1 MTAYLFRRRCGALGD
16 IAWRDCSTGLPDLDR
31 FGKPHYRA
39 IAEAIA
45 QDVRDGRL
53 HVSDRLPPQRELAD
67 RLGINFTTVARGY
80 VEAQRRGLIESRVGQ
95 GTFVA
100 GQPRRQ
106 RQAVRPAVADLTMN
120 VAPEPEDR
128 SLYDRMQAG
137 MVRVAADLP
146 TLLRYQAFGGTYQQR
161 EAAARFLA
169 LRGIDVDPERLQI
182 CPGTHVAFQAI
193 LQVLTTPGGTLFCE
207 ALTYPGIKA
216 IAARLGLTL
225 IGVPLDEEGID
236 PAAFE
241 ALCHEHRPKAI
252 YLNPTLLNPTTST
265 MPEARRLAT
274 IAVARAHDV
283 TIIEDDAYGAL
294 LRRPLPA
301 FTMLAPDITYYVASL
316 SKCVGAGLRIAYFVA
331 PDQRRL
337 WPVSG
342 ILRTASVMAS
352 PLTTALSTQ
361 WIEDGTADQVVAAV
375 RKESV
380 ARQKMAADILPRGSY
395 FAHPEGFHLWMALP
409 APWQR
414 SAFAARMRSSDMS
427 VVVSDAFA
435 VTQPPIEAVRISL
448 GGVLSRAEVR
458 TALEFVAH
466 ILENETQSGPEFA

>member
-1 MTAYLFRRRCGALGD
+1 MQNW
-16 IAWRDCSTGLPDLDR
+16 IPDLDR
-31 FGKPHYRA
+31 HGKPHYKA
-39 IAEAIA
+39 IADAIA

-106 RQAVRPAVADLTMN
+106 RQDVRPAVADLTMN

-128 SLYDRMQAG
+128 ALLDRMQAG

-146 TLLRYQAFGGTYQQR
+146 TLLRYQAFGGTYVQR
-161 EAAARFLA
+161 EAATHFLA
-169 LRGIDVDPERLQI
+169 RRGVLADPEQLCI
-182 CPGTHVAFQAI
+182 CPGTHPAFQAV
-193 LQVLTTPGGTLFCE
+193 LQALTQAGDVVCCE

-216 IAARLGLTL
+216 ISSRMGLKL
-225 IGVPLDEEGID
+225 VGIPLDEEGIEPD
-236 PAAFE
+236 AFAQICRRE
-241 ALCHEHRPKAI
+241 PPKVL

-265 MPEARRLAT
+265 MPEARRSKVID
-274 IAVARAHDV
+274 IAREHGV
-283 TIIEDDAYGAL
+283 IILEDDAYGAL
-294 LRRPLPA
+294 LHRSPA
-301 FTMLAPDITYYVASL
+301 AFVSLAPDITYYVASL
-316 SKCVGAGLRIAYFVA
+316 SKCIGAGLRVAYLVA

-337 WPVSG
+337 WPVSS

-375 RKESV
+375 RKEAV
-380 ARQKMAADILPRGSY
+380 ARQKLAAAILPRGSY
-395 FAHPEGFHLWMALP
+395 VAHPEGFHLWMALA

-414 SAFAARMRSSDMS
+414 SAFAARMRASDMS

-435 VTQPPIEAVRISL
+435 VTQPPTEAVRISL

-458 TALEFVAH
+458 TSLEFLAH